1 MGRTERDEN
10 RMSIC
15 WMKTADVYPDGRYGP
30 DFFMAFDPA
39 VRFPRFHMETGDE
52 TIGNVHL
59 IQGGL
64 QSGKWEWSVT
74 VALPG
79 PAYGAPTN
87 GVEETRSAAARRSSR
102 CIDTTCRRGRSSIRA
117 FGKDGTKRN
126 PVRAFG
132 RAEPVDYKN
141 GVR

>member
-1 MGRTERDEN
+1 MPIYWMRTR
-10 RMSIC
+10 
-15 WMKTADVYPDGRYGP
+15 DVYPDGGYGP

-59 IQGGL
+59 IEGGL
-64 QSGKWEWSVT
+64 QSGKWQWSMT

-79 PAYGAPTN
+79 RPM
-87 GVEETRSAAARRSSR
+87 AARPTGPRRAGAQRPAASSR
-102 CIDTTCRRGRSSIRA
+102 SIDTTCRRGRSSIRA